1 MNIRYE
7 KMCRISNC
15 SEDTTNELRKYFGA
29 QHQKLKR
36 RKRAKEK
43 AGIVEVSISAMVN
56 EDGDPIPIEDYSANF
71 EDEFFHQIE
80 LEEIRKILNDLVE
93 SDRNF
98 LLALF
103 GDNSKT
109 ERRLAE
115 EMHVTR
121 HQIRKRKEHLLNH
134 FREILTDNSE
144 GD

>member
-1 MNIRYE
+1 MNLRYE

-15 SEDTTNELRKYFGA
+15 SEDTTNELRRYFGA
-29 QHQKLKR
+29 QHQMLKR

-71 EDEFFHQIE
+71 EDEFFHLIE
-80 LEEIRKILNDLVE
+80 LEEIRKM
-93 SDRNF
+93 
-98 LLALF
+98 
-103 GDNSKT
+103 

-134 FREILTDNSE
+134 FREILTGNSE